1 MVLSEIF
8 AYYIGKNRSRKEINN
23 LLDNSQLEEEDEMT
37 TSIQDWSSNGQ
48 DTRSFQELLEQ
59 AKEHR
64 ANKDNQ

>member
-8 AYYIGKNRSRKEINN
+8 AYYIGKRISRKETSQLLEN
-23 LLDNSQLEEEDEMT
+23 LQLEEEDEMAST
-37 TSIQDWSSNGQ
+37 QDWSSNGQ

>member
-8 AYYIGKNRSRKEINN
+8 AYYIGKRTSRKETSQLLEN
-23 LLDNSQLEEEDEMT
+23 LQLEEEDEMAST
-37 TSIQDWSSNGQ
+37 QDWSSNGQ

>member
-1 MVLSEIF
+1 MIELLVGYF
-8 AYYIGKNRSRKEINN
+8 IGKGAQKNRPCPEQENDMAS
-23 LLDNSQLEEEDEMT
+23 ST
-37 TSIQDWSSNGQ
+37 QDWSSSGQ

>member
-8 AYYIGKNRSRKEINN
+8 AYYIGKKISRKETSQLLEN
-23 LLDNSQLEEEDEMT
+23 LQLEEEDEMAST
-37 TSIQDWSSNGQ
+37 QDWSSDGQ

>member
-8 AYYIGKNRSRKEINN
+8 AYYIGKSVSRRKISKAIDDSEK
-23 LLDNSQLEEEDEMT
+23 EDEMT
-37 TSIQDWSSNGQ
+37 PTQDWSSYGQ

>member
-8 AYYIGKNRSRKEINN
+8 AYYIGKSVSRRKTSRVIDDSEG
-23 LLDNSQLEEEDEMT
+23 EDEMT
-37 TSIQDWSSNGQ
+37 PTQDWSSSRQ

>member
-8 AYYIGKNRSRKEINN
+8 AYYIGKRVSSKQTSKFTE
-23 LLDNSQLEEEDEMT
+23 DLEREDEMT
-37 TSIQDWSSNGQ
+37 PTQDWSSYGQ

-64 ANKDNQ
+64 ANKDNK

>member
-1 MVLSEIF
+1 MIELLVGYF
-8 AYYIGKNRSRKEINN
+8 IGRGARKKPSCPEQEN
-23 LLDNSQLEEEDEMT
+23 DMASST
-37 TSIQDWSSNGQ
+37 QDWSSYGQ

>member
-8 AYYIGKNRSRKEINN
+8 AYYIGKSISRRETSKLLEN
-23 LLDNSQLEEEDEMT
+23 LRLEEEETMAAST
-37 TSIQDWSSNGQ
+37 QDWSSNGQ

>member
-1 MVLSEIF
+1 LVLSEIF
-8 AYYIGKNRSRKEINN
+8 AYYIGKSVSRRKTSRVI
-23 LLDNSQLEEEDEMT
+23 DDLEGEDEMT
-37 TSIQDWSSNGQ
+37 PTQDWSSNGQ

>member
-1 MVLSEIF
+1 MIELLVGYF
-8 AYYIGKNRSRKEINN
+8 IGRGARKKQ
-23 LLDNSQLEEEDEMT
+23 SCPEEENDMPSST
-37 TSIQDWSSNGQ
+37 QDWSSYGQ